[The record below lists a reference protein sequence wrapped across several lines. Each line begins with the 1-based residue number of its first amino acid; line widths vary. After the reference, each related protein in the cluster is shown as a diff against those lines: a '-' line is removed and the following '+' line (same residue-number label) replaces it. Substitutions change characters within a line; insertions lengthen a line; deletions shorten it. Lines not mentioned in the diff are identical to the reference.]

1 MELNDMTNETENM
14 NTAEAIAKAI
24 EIAQIGT
31 LKALEIYARNETD
44 NQKIA
49 DAISEVMAEIKKA

>member
-1 MELNDMTNETENM
+1 MELNDMTNEAENM